1 MRSVRSRLARAS
13 AVAALSATLG
23 ACASISADRGM
34 TPVVSRVSL
43 DLGKDTAKI
52 VTPADA
58 AAVRSRVARLLGAP
72 LTADAAVQIA
82 LLNNRGLQAEY
93 NALGVSEAEYVEAS
107 LPPSPTVS
115 IERVTYRGE
124 LDVERR
130 LVADLLSL
138 LTLPRRA
145 KIAETEFRAAQ
156 YKTIQATFRT
166 AANARRAYY
175 RAVAARET
183 AAFLETARA
192 SAAASAELTK
202 KLGETGATT
211 KLNQARSGALYAEVA
226 TELAEA
232 RLEASKE
239 REALTRELGLWGRDL
254 DYRLP
259 SRLPGFPRLKAQSD
273 VEATAL
279 RRRVD
284 LIGDRLELDALAQS
298 YGLTE
303 QTRAISMLEVTGIAN
318 HSKSAEG
325 DKANPKGFEVAVQI
339 PIFDFGK
346 ARSVKAQ
353 EAYMGAVNRLLEK
366 AVNVR
371 SEAREAYA
379 TYRGRYDIARAFQT
393 RVLPL
398 RKIITDESQLQYNG
412 MLVDAF
418 ELLTNAREN
427 VASNVAAI
435 RAKRDFFIADVDF
448 QAALIGGGGAEEASP
463 EPKLASAASASSASP
478 Q

>member
-13 AVAALSATLG
+13 AVVALSATLG

-124 LDVERR
+124 LDIERR

-273 VEATAL
+273 VEAAAL

-379 TYRGRYDIARAFQT
+379 TYR
-393 RVLPL
+393 
-398 RKIITDESQLQYNG
+398 
-412 MLVDAF
+412 
-418 ELLTNAREN
+418 
-427 VASNVAAI
+427 
-435 RAKRDFFIADVDF
+435 
-448 QAALIGGGGAEEASP
+448 
-463 EPKLASAASASSASP
+463 
-478 Q
+478 

>member
-1 MRSVRSRLARAS
+1 MALHLRLLRTGAI
-13 AVAALSATLG
+13 VALAGSLG
-23 ACASISADRGM
+23 ACASFTANGGM

-43 DLGKDTAKI
+43 ELGKDSAKI
-52 VTPADA
+52 VTASDA
-58 AAVRSRVARLLGAP
+58 AAVQSRVRRLLSKP

-107 LPPSPTVS
+107 LPPSPSVS
-115 IERVTYRGE
+115 IERVTYKGE
-124 LDVERR
+124 LDIERR
-130 LVADLLSL
+130 LIADLLQL

-156 YKTIQATFRT
+156 FKAITATFRT
-166 AANARRAYY
+166 AAEARRAYY

-183 AAFLETARA
+183 ISFLENARA
-192 SAAASAELTK
+192 SAGAAAELTK

-211 KLNQARSGALYAEVA
+211 KLNQARSAALYAEVA

-232 RLEASKE
+232 RLEAAKE
-239 REALTRELGLWGRDL
+239 REDLTRKLGLWGRDL
-254 DYRLP
+254 DYKLPGRLP
-259 SRLPGFPRLKAQSD
+259 PFPRLKTQGD
-273 VEATAL
+273 VETTAI

-284 LIGDRLELDALAQS
+284 IIGDRIELDALAQQ

-303 QTRAISMLEVTGIAN
+303 QTRAISMLEVTGLAN

-325 DKANPKGFEVAVQI
+325 DKANPKGFEVQVEI

-346 ARSVKAQ
+346 ARSAKAS
-353 EAYMGAVNRLLEK
+353 ETYMGAVNRLLEK
-366 AVNVR
+366 AINAR

-379 TYRGRYDIARAFQT
+379 TYRGRHDIAQAYQSK
-393 RVLPL
+393 VLPL

-427 VASNVAAI
+427 VAANVAGI

-448 QAALIGGGGAEEASP
+448 QAALIGGGSAEEPAA
-463 EPKLASAASASSASP
+463 EPKLASASSASP
-478 Q
+478 GSPQ